1 VEGAVKFLTD
11 GAVWWAF
18 CMVALN
24 DTGLVVYHICAAEH
38 DILIFSR
45 GDTSIL
51 PKYYVRLS

>member
-1 VEGAVKFLTD
+1 
-11 GAVWWAF
+11 
-18 CMVALN
+18 MVALN